1 MSSDTSPLVD
11 HRLLALEEA
20 SPDAIVYETL
30 EGTIT
35 RWSRGAEHLIG
46 YTGDEMVGRSSEL
59 IIPAHD
65 RVEDRN
71 RRERV
76 ARGSHY
82 GPLETRWLNKDGA
95 IVDIELAS
103 VPLRDDSGAS
113 VGMVT
118 IARDLTARNERAASL
133 ALTERMSSLSHVAS
147 GVMHGINNPLAFLA
161 ANLEMLDGLSGSG
174 AALDAGEVSAMMRD
188 ARSGVERIKRV
199 VRALGAFARASDVM
213 TRVNVVRVLRDTI
226 DLIDFQLFDRA
237 RLVTHFAPLPE
248 LTANE
253 GRIATLFVKLLVY
266 IARAF
271 QPGVPELS
279 QLAIATRIDTAGWAL
294 VELHATGPSVGPV
307 VDPTG
312 ALGVE
317 LALCGEIVRSIG
329 GTMTFELDAGHR
341 VRVTW
346 PTEDAPSVPGR
357 SDQADSGPTELSARA
372 RVLVVDDDVVV
383 ATSLRRL
390 LARDYDVV
398 VEHSAVPALQRF
410 VAGEQFAAIVCDV
423 QMPGMSG
430 IELVQALQAR
440 SPHHVPRFIF
450 VTGGDPAAARSV
462 ANLGPIYFE
471 KPFDVGELRRAVR
484 RLTK

>member
-1 MSSDTSPLVD
+1 MSSDTTPLVD

-35 RWSRGAEHLIG
+35 RWSRGAEHLVG

-59 IIPAHD
+59 IVPAHD
-65 RVEDRN
+65 RSEARI
-71 RRERV
+71 RRERI
-76 ARGSHY
+76 ARGSHC
-82 GPLETRWLNKDGA
+82 GPFETRWLNKDGA
-95 IVDIELAS
+95 IVDVELAS

-133 ALTERMSSLSHVAS
+133 ALAERMSSLSHVAS
-147 GVMHGINNPLAFLA
+147 GVVHGINNPLAFLA

-174 AALDAGEVSAMMRD
+174 AKLDASEVSAMMRD

-199 VRALGAFARASDVM
+199 VSALGAFARAPNVVA
-213 TRVNVVRVLRDTI
+213 RVNVVRALRDTI

-237 RLVTHFAPLPE
+237 RVVTHFAPLPE

-253 GRIATLFVKLLVY
+253 ARIATLFVKLLVY

-271 QPGVPELS
+271 QPGGPELG
-279 QLAIATRIDTAGWAL
+279 QLAIATRVDSAGWAL
-294 VELHATGPSVGPV
+294 VELHATGPNVGPV

-317 LALCGEIVRSIG
+317 LALFREIVRSIG
-329 GTMTFELDAGHR
+329 GTITFELDAGHR
-341 VRVTW
+341 VRITW
-346 PTEDAPSVPGR
+346 PTEDAPSGPGS
-357 SDQADSGPTELSARA
+357 SDEADSGPTALGRRA
-372 RVLVVDDDVVV
+372 RVLVVDDDVIV

-390 LARDYDVV
+390 LARDYEVV
-398 VEHSAVPALQRF
+398 VEHSAVSALQRF
-410 VAGEQFAAIVCDV
+410 ISGEQFAAVVCDV

-430 IELVQALQAR
+430 IELVRDLQVR
-440 SPHHVPRFIF
+440 SPHHVPRFIL
-450 VTGGDPAAARSV
+450 VTAGDPAAARAL

>member
-1 MSSDTSPLVD
+1 MSSDTD

-20 SPDAIVYETL
+20 SSDAIVYETL

-35 RWSRGAEHLIG
+35 RWSRGAEHLVG

-59 IIPAHD
+59 IVPAPQ
-65 RVEDRN
+65 RGEDRI

-82 GPLETRWLNKDGA
+82 GPLETRWLNKHGA
-95 IVDIELAS
+95 IVDVELES
-103 VPLRDDSGAS
+103 VPLRDDTGAS

-118 IARDLTARNERAASL
+118 IARDLSARNERAASL
-133 ALTERMSSLSHVAS
+133 ALAERMSSLSHVAS
-147 GVMHGINNPLAFLA
+147 GVVHGINNPLAFLA
-161 ANLEMLDGLSGSG
+161 ANLEMLDGMSGSG
-174 AALDAGEVSAMMRD
+174 AILDANEVSAMMRD

-199 VRALGAFARASDVM
+199 VRALGAFAFASDVV

-226 DLIDFQLFDRA
+226 DLVDFQLFDRA

-253 GRIATLFVKLLVY
+253 GRVATLFVKLMIY

-271 QPGVPELS
+271 QPGAPALS
-279 QLAIATRIDTAGWAL
+279 QLAVATRVDTAGWAI
-294 VELHATGPSVGPV
+294 VELHATGPNVGPV
-307 VDPTG
+307 ADPAGT
-312 ALGVE
+312 LGVE
-317 LALCGEIVRSIG
+317 LALCREIVRSIG
-329 GTMTFELDAGHR
+329 GTITYDLDAGHLIR
-341 VRVTW
+341 ITW
-346 PTEDAPSVPGR
+346 PTEDSPNVPERVAQVETAPIEVGS
-357 SDQADSGPTELSARA
+357 RA
-372 RVLVVDDDVVV
+372 RVLVVDDDVIV

-390 LARDYDVV
+390 LSRDYDVV
-398 VEHSAVPALQRF
+398 VEHSAAPALQRF

-430 IELVQALQAR
+430 IELVQALQSR

-450 VTGGDPAAARSV
+450 VTGGDPAAARAASY
-462 ANLGPIYFE
+462 LGTIYFE

-484 RLTK
+484 RLIK